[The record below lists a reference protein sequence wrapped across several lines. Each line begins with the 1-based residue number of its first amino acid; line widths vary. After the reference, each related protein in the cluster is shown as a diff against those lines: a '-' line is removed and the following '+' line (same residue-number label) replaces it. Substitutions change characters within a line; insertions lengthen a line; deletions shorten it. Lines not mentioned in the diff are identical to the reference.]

1 MSDHLKFEVLLYIA
15 ALFAVVAG
23 VAAKHDLTGFVHLL
37 AGTS

>member
-15 ALFAVVAG
+15 ALFAVVAS
-23 VAAKHDLTGFVHLL
+23 VAAKHDLMTFAHML